1 MRRKKAAVKRYG
13 RLYCIFK
20 YALYLPGGG
29 GGGLTSSCCHVTWV
43 PPTGT
48 ETILPHPFNFKLGGK
63 FLSQ

>member
-20 YALYLPGGG
+20 YTLYLLGGI
-29 GGGLTSSCCHVTWV
+29 TSSCGHVTWV

>member
-1 MRRKKAAVKRYG
+1 MRREKAAVKRYD

-20 YALYLPGGG
+20 YVLSLP
-29 GGGLTSSCCHVTWV
+29 GGGLTSSCGHVTWV